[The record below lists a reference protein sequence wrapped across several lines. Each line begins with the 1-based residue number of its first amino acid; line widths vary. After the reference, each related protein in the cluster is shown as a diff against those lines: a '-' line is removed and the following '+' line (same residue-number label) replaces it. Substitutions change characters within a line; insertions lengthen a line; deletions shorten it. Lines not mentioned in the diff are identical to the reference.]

1 MSLLENFTFH
11 SPTKIIF
18 GKGTEHLVGAETK
31 EHASKILLHY
41 GGGSIKR
48 SGLYDRVVKSLEAAE
63 VDFVELG
70 GVQPN
75 PRLSLVHEG
84 IQLCR
89 DENVQFILA
98 VGGGSVIDS
107 SKAIA
112 LGVPYKGDVWDFFE
126 GKAEPQA
133 SLPIGVVLTIPAAG
147 SEASNS
153 CVITKEEGWLKRGYS
168 SQRNRPVFAIMNP
181 ELTFTL
187 PPNQTAN
194 GAADIMAHVMERY
207 FTNTPDVSFTDRLC
221 EATLKTIIQH
231 VPIALAEPANYAA
244 RAEIMWASTIAHNDL
259 LSTGRVGD
267 WASHWIEHELSAIY
281 DVPHGAGLAVVFPA
295 WMKYVYQHDLN
306 RFAQFAVGVWNVEQ
320 DFFDPEKTILEGIRR
335 MEEFFQSIGLP
346 IRLDELGIPD
356 DRLEEMAEKCK
367 KDPDG
372 TLGNF
377 VKLTTKDVLNILKLA
392 K

>member
-1 MSLLENFTFH
+1 MENFVFH

-18 GKGTEHLVGAETK
+18 GKGTEHQVGTETK
-31 EHASKILLHY
+31 RHASKILLHY

-48 SGLYDRVVKSLEAAE
+48 SGLYNRVVESLNTAGI
-63 VDFVELG
+63 DFVELG

-84 IQLCR
+84 IRLCR
-89 DENVQFILA
+89 EENVQFILA

-107 SKAIA
+107 GKAIA

-126 GKAEPQA
+126 GIAEPDA
-133 SLPIGVVLTIPAAG
+133 SLPVGVILTLPAAG
-147 SEASNS
+147 SEASDS
-153 CVITKEEGWLKRGYS
+153 CVITREEGWLKRGYS
-168 SQRNRPVFAIMNP
+168 SQHNRPAFAIMNP

-207 FTNTPDVSFTDRLC
+207 FTNTPDVDFTDRLC
-221 EATLKTIIQH
+221 EATLKTIIKH
-231 VPIALAEPANYAA
+231 VPIALSEPENYAA

-267 WASHWIEHELSAIY
+267 WASHQIEHELSGIY

-295 WMKYVYQHDLN
+295 WMKYVYQHNLD
-306 RFAQFAVGVWNVEQ
+306 RFVQFAIRVWNVEQ
-320 DFFDPEKTILEGIRR
+320 DFFNPEKTILEGIRR
-335 MEEFFQSIGLP
+335 MEGFFRSIGLP
-346 IRLDELGIPD
+346 VRLGELGIPN

-367 KDPDG
+367 KGADG
-372 TLGNF
+372 TVGNF